1 MKLLWKFFLW
11 SKGWDTSLRFP
22 YHDLKKYI
30 FIVAPHT
37 SNWDFMIGLAYR
49 NYLGLNYVNYLGKKE
64 LFNPPFGFVFRWL
77 GGIPVDRSSSHN
89 LVDDAVKLFNSRK
102 SFSIALAPEGTRK
115 KVDKLKTGFYYI
127 SLKAQVP
134 IIMVGFDY
142 KNRTLPFGKPFIPS
156 GDFEKD
162 MEVIYSFYRH
172 IEGKNPE
179 HGLMHK

>member
-1 MKLLWKFFLW
+1 MKLFWKFFLW
-11 SKGWDTSLRFP
+11 LKGWDTSVRFP
-22 YHDLKKYI
+22 YWDHKKLI

-49 NYLGLNYVNYLGKKE
+49 NYLGINHVNYLGKKE
-64 LFNPPFGFVFRWL
+64 LFKPPFGFLFRWS

-89 LVDDAVKLFNSRK
+89 MVEGAVKLFNERE

-115 KVDKLKTGFYYI
+115 KVEKLKSGFYYI

-134 IIMVGFDY
+134 ILMVALDY
-142 KNRTLPFGKPFIPS
+142 KNRKLLFGEPFIPS

-162 MEVIYSFYRH
+162 MDVIHAFYRPV
-172 IEGKNPE
+172 EGKNPE
-179 HGLMHK
+179 LGLMHK